1 MYHLTV
7 FALFRVI
14 HIQVSALIP
23 CQYVVLV
30 TSYLHT
36 CSASARE
43 GKWMVI
49 GHKYIEMEYK
59 NPAEY

>member
-1 MYHLTV
+1 MYHLTG

-36 CSASARE
+36 CLADTRGGVYGYWPHLVLKWNIKSA
-43 GKWMVI
+43 K
-49 GHKYIEMEYK
+49 H
-59 NPAEY
+59 